1 MTKTMKKR
9 LPLLES
15 FAAVFAVATVAFM
28 TALPAIQETGERNV
42 DLQDNLSLIRT
53 AVFRFS
59 MDHEVDG
66 SEVNPAQNSNDF
78 ELQILGRTRSD
89 GSTHQRGRFEDRFF
103 GPYLN
108 AIPVNPVNELSSVRV
123 MPSGISEPVFNGIA
137 GWVYVTDTGEI
148 FADLAGMD
156 DRGIAFSEY

>member
-1 MTKTMKKR
+1 MTKR

-15 FAAVFAVATVAFM
+15 FAAVLAVATVAIM

-59 MDHEVDG
+59 MDHEAEG
-66 SEVNPAQNSNDF
+66 IEVKPGVAGENF
-78 ELQILGRTRSD
+78 ELQIVGRTRSD
-89 GSTHQRGRFEDRFF
+89 GTTHQRGRFEDRFF

-108 AIPVNPVNELSSVRV
+108 SIPVNPVNNNNTVRV
-123 MPSGISEPVFNGIA
+123 MPSGISEPIFNGTA
-137 GWVYVTDTGEI
+137 GWVYVIDTGEI
-148 FADLAGMD
+148 YADLAGID
-156 DRGIAFSEY
+156 ARGVAFSEY

>member
-59 MDHEVDG
+59 MDHDMNGIAV
-66 SEVNPAQNSNDF
+66 SPAQNGEDF
-78 ELQILGRTRSD
+78 DLQVLGRTRSD

-108 AIPVNPVNELSSVRV
+108 SIPMNPVNHQSTVRV
-123 MPSGISEPVFNGIA
+123 MPSGVSEPIFNGTA
-137 GWVYVTDTGEI
+137 GWVYVADTGEI
-148 FADLAGMD
+148 FADLAGVD

>member
-59 MDHEVDG
+59 MDHEMDG
-66 SEVNPAQNSNDF
+66 TEVHPAQNNNDF

-108 AIPVNPVNELSSVRV
+108 AMPVNPVNGLSSVRI
-123 MPSGISEPVFNGIA
+123 MPSGISEPIFNGLA
-137 GWVYVTDTGEI
+137 GWVYITDTGKI
-148 FADLAGMD
+148 FADLAGVD

>member
-28 TALPAIQETGERNV
+28 TALPAIQDTGERNV

-66 SEVNPAQNSNDF
+66 IEVSPAVGGVNF
-78 ELQILGRTRSD
+78 EEQILGRTRSD
-89 GSTHQRGRFEDRFF
+89 GTTHQRGRFEDRFF

-108 AIPVNPVNELSSVRV
+108 TIPTNPVNDLNTVRI
-123 MPSGISEPVFNGIA
+123 MPSGINTPIFNGTS

-148 FADLAGMD
+148 FADLAGVD
-156 DRGIAFSEY
+156 ARGIAFSEY

>member
-1 MTKTMKKR
+1 MKKR

-66 SEVNPAQNSNDF
+66 TDVSPVANGENF
-78 ELQILGRTRSD
+78 ESQILGRTRSD

-108 AIPVNPVNELSSVRV
+108 SIPMNPVNNLDTIRV
-123 MPSGISEPVFNGIA
+123 MPTGIKEPIFNGTA
-137 GWVYVTDTGEI
+137 GWVYVSDTGEI
-148 FADLAGMD
+148 FADLAGVD
-156 DRGIAFSEY
+156 ARGIAYSQY

>member
-1 MTKTMKKR
+1 MTKR

-28 TALPAIQETGERNV
+28 TALPAIQDSGERNV

-53 AVFRFS
+53 AVFRFT

-66 SEVNPAQNSNDF
+66 AKVNPAFNGEDF
-78 ELQILGRTRSD
+78 EAQILGRTRSD

-108 AIPVNPVNELSSVRV
+108 AIPMNPVNDLNTIRV
-123 MPSGISEPVFNGIA
+123 MPKGVTEPILNGTA
-137 GWVYVTDTGEI
+137 GWVYVSDTGEI
-148 FADLAGMD
+148 FADLAGVD
-156 DRGIAFSEY
+156 ARGDAYSEY

>member
-1 MTKTMKKR
+1 MTKR

-28 TALPAIQETGERNV
+28 TALPAIQETGERNI

-59 MDHEVDG
+59 MDHEVG
-66 SEVNPAQNSNDF
+66 GLEVNPAAEGENF

-89 GSTHQRGRFEDRFF
+89 GTTHQRGRFEDRFF

-108 AIPVNPVNELSSVRV
+108 SIPVNPVNQHDTVRV
-123 MPSGISEPVFNGIA
+123 MPSGISEPIFNGTA
-137 GWVYVTDTGEI
+137 GWVYVTDTGKI
-148 FADLAGMD
+148 YADLAGID
-156 DRGIAFSEY
+156 ARGIAFSEY